1 MKKRVVIIDAAS
13 DMRKI
18 VGAMLAGQY
27 ETACASSGE
36 EAVQLCVQK
45 KPDLILM
52 DLMTPG
58 MSGQSLQ
65 EALRKKYP
73 DEIPI
78 IFMSTDEN
86 EENES
91 RGLASGAMD
100 FIRKPFR
107 QDVLLRR
114 VGNILRQVEQLRA
127 LRLAA
132 ETDPMTGLY
141 NKTHT
146 QQVLSGL
153 CGSVAG
159 TLMMVD
165 LDSFK
170 LVNDLYGHDTGD
182 RVLIRFAEILRGVI
196 RSSDI
201 AGRVGGDEFIL
212 FCRDIGQEEVIAGKT
227 RRINEFLLSYA
238 RELLGKDMT
247 IPLGAS
253 IGAVVTPDEGTD
265 FWELYKKADKALY
278 RVKRRGNHGY
288 AFFRGKTA
296 RSEPAQE
303 SSEYLICLPDET
315 QLMPD
320 YSTYGYAYVSPATLE
335 SAQTI
340 LEERNRKKGA
350 YELGFENF
358 RSVYRFLIRSIENY
372 HRQVELI
379 LFTLHE
385 QGDGT
390 EALDRFG
397 ETLGSSLRRSDVYT
411 RSGDNQ
417 YMALLSETGEENES
431 VILDRVLKNWEAAE
445 GSTRPDISWE
455 STVLTVT

>member
-303 SSEYLICLPDET
+303 S
-315 QLMPD
+315 
-320 YSTYGYAYVSPATLE
+320 GAAATLE

>member
-288 AFFRGKTA
+288 AFFRGNTA

-303 SSEYLICLPDET
+303 S
-315 QLMPD
+315 
-320 YSTYGYAYVSPATLE
+320 GAAATLE